1 MEFCIPV
8 ISWMQNKIVSL
19 QDGLKERNVIFSLSG
34 YHVKGKMEPNTFYKK
49 IRDSYSTRYAY
60 IKNDIC
66 ITYAE
71 LYKLIDVNR
80 KSILEQGINKEDC
93 VILRRKDQLEF
104 IILFLSLLSI
114 GCYIVPVSY
123 DITEFELD
131 KVTKKVMPKTLDDI
145 QVILHC
151 GEVEEEQDS
160 LDFYS
165 GDDCGIYHMTSGST
179 GEEKYCVRTFHNLYA
194 EAQSYVETGEYSCN
208 DRIISTAPLNHSYA
222 LGAVII
228 PALLSGAC
236 VYTLN
241 GLSPV
246 KVMKMVEQ
254 EKITVIITVP
264 AIVKMLC
271 LVNRKS
277 DFSTVRMVLAG
288 AGVITEELYK
298 TFMEK
303 FNTHLYGNYGSTET
317 GGLICR
323 LKDGGLQNLG
333 EPMQGVLV
341 KVCDENGE
349 CVKDGTEGE
358 LYVLS
363 DAMMKGYLFDKSNVF
378 DQDGYFKMGDIVVKE
393 GNEICLKGRKKLFI
407 NVAGKKVNPLE
418 VENVLNE
425 IAAVKECVV
434 CGGTKKNGEEIVKAY
449 IVKQS
454 EISEEEIRLY
464 CRTKLSE
471 IKVPSHIKF
480 VEEIPKNSIG
490 KINRK
495 LL

>member
-1 MEFCIPV
+1 M
-8 ISWMQNKIVSL
+8 
-19 QDGLKERNVIFSLSG
+19 IFSVSE
-34 YHVKGKMEPNTFYKK
+34 YHIRGEMEPNTFNKL
-49 IRDSYSTRYAY
+49 IRDNYSTRYAY

-71 LYKLIDVNR
+71 LYKLIKINR
-80 KSILEQGINKEDC
+80 KSILELGINKDDC
-93 VILRRKDQLEF
+93 VILQRKDQLEF

-131 KVTKKVMPKTLDDI
+131 KVKKKVKPKTLEDF

-151 GEVEEEQDS
+151 GEAEDEQDS
-160 LDFYS
+160 LSFYS
-165 GDDCGIYHMTSGST
+165 GEDCGIYHMTSGST
-179 GEEKYCVRTFHNLYA
+179 GEEKYCVRTFHSLYE
-194 EAQSYVETGEYSCN
+194 EAKSYVETCKYSCN

-228 PALLSGAC
+228 PALLAGAC

-246 KVMKMVEQ
+246 RVMKMVEQ
-254 EKITVIITVP
+254 NKITVIITVP
-264 AIVKMLC
+264 AIVKMFC
-271 LVNRKS
+271 LVDKQF
-277 DFSTVRMVLAG
+277 DFSSVRMVLAG
-288 AGVITEELYK
+288 AGVITEELHK
-298 TFMEK
+298 KFMEK
-303 FNTHLYGNYGSTET
+303 FNIHLYGNYGSTET

-323 LKDGGLQNLG
+323 LKDDELHQLG

-341 KVCDENGE
+341 KVCDENGD
-349 CVKDGTEGE
+349 CVEDGTEGE

-363 DAMMKGYLFDKSNVF
+363 KGMMRGYLFDQSDVF
-378 DQDGYFKMGDIVVKE
+378 DEDGYFKMGDIVVKE
-393 GNEICLKGRKKLFI
+393 GNEICLKGRKKLLI

-425 IAAVKECVV
+425 ITAIKECVV

-449 IVKQS
+449 IVKKS
-454 EISEEEIRLY
+454 EITEEEIRTY
-464 CRTKLSE
+464 CKAKLSE
-471 IKVPSHIKF
+471 IKIPSQINF
-480 VEEIPKNSIG
+480 LEEIPKNNMG
-490 KINRK
+490 KINRR